1 MIVGSKYASDWDSFF
16 CAQQFHQKL
25 GSFIHLFLLF
35 VHNCSTKISSHSYS
49 SIHYFLNCANTMYAI
64 FMVELL
70 LHIYERTVLIFHALY
85 LWIHEFNPKFY
96 RTRLRFWRNFYLL
109 VHCRT
114 YPKKINT

>member
-85 LWIHEFNPKFY
+85 LWIHSIQ
-96 RTRLRFWRNFYLL
+96 NFTEHGLDFGEISTCLYIVGHTLK
-109 VHCRT
+109 R
-114 YPKKINT
+114 